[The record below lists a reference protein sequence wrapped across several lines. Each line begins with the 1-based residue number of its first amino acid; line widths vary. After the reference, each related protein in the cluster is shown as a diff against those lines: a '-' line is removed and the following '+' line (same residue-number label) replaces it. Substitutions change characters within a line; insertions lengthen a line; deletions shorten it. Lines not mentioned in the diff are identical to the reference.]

1 MRSLIGFILVLFI
14 RTFSKIFYR
23 LEVKWLTPFE
33 PSVWDQTRMVVL
45 LNHTSLYEPLFSQA
59 LPLKFLWRFISKM
72 VAPAADKTFNRPLVG
87 TFWKTMI
94 PNAST
99 ITRKR
104 DESWSHFLKRI
115 DEKSLIVIAPE
126 GRMKRLTGLDSEGK
140 PMTVRGGIAD
150 IIEVLDYGQILVG
163 YSGGLHHV
171 QAPGEHFPRLFKT
184 IKMNFEAI
192 DIVAFKKE
200 MPAESRAFKLKVVES
215 FQKRLEANC
224 P

>member
-14 RTFSKIFYR
+14 RLFSKIFYR
-23 LEVKWLTPFE
+23 LEVKWLTPYLDE
-33 PSVWDQTRMVVL
+33 NWDKTRMVVL

-59 LPLKFLWRFISKM
+59 LPFKFLWRFISKM

-87 TFWKTMI
+87 TFWKIMI

-104 DESWSHFLKRI
+104 DESWSTFLKRI

-126 GRMKRLTGLDSEGK
+126 GRMKRLTGLDSDGK
-140 PMTVRGGIAD
+140 PMSVRGGIAD
-150 IIEVLDYGQILVG
+150 IIEVLDHGLILVG

-184 IKMNFEAI
+184 IKMNFETI
-192 DIVAFKKE
+192 DVAEFKKE
-200 MPAESRAFKLKVVES
+200 MPTESRAFKLKVVES
-215 FQKRLEANC
+215 FQKRLLTNC

>member
-1 MRSLIGFILVLFI
+1 MRSLIGFIIVLFI

-23 LEVKWLTPFE
+23 LEVNWLTAYSPE
-33 PSVWDQTRMVVL
+33 IWERARMVVL

-59 LPLKFLWRFISKM
+59 LPLKFLWRFVSKM

-87 TFWKTMI
+87 TFWKMMI

-150 IIEVLDYGQILVG
+150 IIEVLDHGSILVG

-200 MPAESRAFKLKVVES
+200 MPAESREFKLKVLES